1 VSDLQSFY
9 RRRRW
14 TWSTFGL
21 SVASLV
27 LAIGV
32 LLLVVGRQDGR
43 RPKATECPSAAV
55 VTRALGTRVGAPSAV
70 SEDDLLGCFYQQGTN
85 QQAVSVS
92 FATPTLLAAG
102 PCQRRPTIL
111 VSGARACDLA
121 GTAGTS
127 ASLAVD
133 AGHDEDQFSTDLP
146 QVSFG
151 RLEALAVKVLAAR
164 PPDLRSSDTD

>member
-1 VSDLQSFY
+1 VSDVQSFY

-14 TWSTFGL
+14 TWSTFGVT
-21 SVASLV
+21 VASLV

-43 RPKATECPSAAV
+43 RPRTTECPSATV
-55 VTRALGTRVGAPSAV
+55 VNRALGTRVGAPSAV

-92 FATPTLLAAG
+92 FEAPTLLAPR
-102 PCQRRPTIL
+102 PCQRRPAIV
-111 VSGARACDLA
+111 VSGDQACDLT

-127 ASLAVD
+127 ASLAVE
-133 AGHDEDQFSTDLP
+133 AGNDDDQFSTDLRR
-146 QVSFG
+146 VSFV
-151 RLEALAVKVLAAR
+151 RLEALAVRVLAAR
-164 PPDLRSSDTD
+164 PPALRSSGLG